1 MLLIDSSCYQAMLT
15 HLQVVYPEEGCGLLA
30 GLNGRVTHHYSITNS
45 DRSATTFL
53 MDSHEQITTMIA
65 IEDQGLELLAVYH
78 SHPHSEAFPSP
89 TDIANSF
96 YPDLV
101 NLILSFKIPQQPV
114 MKGFYIQ
121 NQKVI
126 PVQLAVTAVN

>member
-1 MLLIDSSCYQAMLT
+1 MLT
-15 HLQVVYPEEGCGLLA
+15 HLQAIYPEEGCGLLA
-30 GLNGRVTHHYSITNS
+30 GLNGRVANCYPITNS
-45 DRSATTFL
+45 DHSSTTFL
-53 MDSHEQITTMIA
+53 MDSHEQVTTMIN

-89 TDIANSF
+89 TDIANAF

-101 NLILSFKIPQQPV
+101 NIIVSFKILQQPI
-114 MKGFYIQ
+114 MQGFYIQ

-126 PVQLAVTAVN
+126 PVQLVITEVS